1 LEHEPYNT
9 MKPYPGAI
17 YHGFQKPYLNFD
29 FSSIQNIKH
38 LVAERTMK
46 GLCIQYF
53 QYNMNN
59 CTSLFDL
66 YQMALLDGVNL
77 YIFFRGP
84 IYH

>member
-1 LEHEPYNT
+1 
-9 MKPYPGAI
+9 
-17 YHGFQKPYLNFD
+17 
-29 FSSIQNIKH
+29 
-38 LVAERTMK
+38 MK